1 LSGVSEVDGM
11 KAPTKMIEVEIVT
24 EAESVK
30 EIEIVL
36 TVVDLVILREIAEN
50 QDEIKDVVV
59 LHLDLDQKDE
69 GDLTLAV
76 EVEEE
81 GQGHIVETG
90 EVEVEE
96 IEDQAADALIAEGEI
111 EVEIEEILVIEE
123 DQIAEAVEHPNEE
136 ENAQIV
142 AKDLSAGVNLILEI
156 AKEVEVEAKEDH
168 KVNLGNNHKVKKEVI
183 LEVVEKEVEVHK
195 KIKDPL
201 PEVPIEELEKKI
213 TGNKMNRN
221 KVVDHLPRDILKI
234 GNLKQINRSRHHK
247 KVMEIMMDPEI
258 LKTF

>member
-1 LSGVSEVDGM
+1 VDGM

-123 DQIAEAVEHPNEE
+123 DHIAEAVEHQKEE

-195 KIKDPL
+195 KIRDPL
-201 PEVPIEELEKKI
+201 PEVPIEELEKNI

>member
-1 LSGVSEVDGM
+1 VDGM

-111 EVEIEEILVIEE
+111 EVEIEVEIEEILVIEE

-195 KIKDPL
+195 KIRDPL
-201 PEVPIEELEKKI
+201 PEVPIEELEKNI

>member
-1 LSGVSEVDGM
+1 MDGM
-11 KAPTKMIEVEIVT
+11 KAQTKMIEVEGMT
-24 EAESVK
+24 EAEEIVK

-50 QDEIKDVVV
+50 QDEIKDAVV
-59 LHLDLDQKDE
+59 LHLDLDQKDGE
-69 GDLTLAV
+69 DLTLAV

-96 IEDQAADALIAEGEI
+96 IEDQAADVPIAEGEI
-111 EVEIEEILVIEE
+111 EVEIEEIHAIEE
-123 DQIAEAVEHPNEE
+123 DQIAEAVEHQKEE

-142 AKDLSAGVNLILEI
+142 AKDLPADLVLEI
-156 AKEVEVEAKEDH
+156 AKEVKVEAKVDH
-168 KVNLGNNHKVKKEVI
+168 KVNLDNNHKVKKEVI
-183 LEVVEKEVEVHK
+183 LEELEKEAEVHK
-195 KIKDPL
+195 KIRDHL
-201 PEVPIEELEKKI
+201 PEVPIEELEEKI
-213 TGNKMNRN
+213 TDNKMNRN